1 MKCEEL
7 GDKKRDILCPFACIL
22 FVPFHPVAIPDATQL
37 IKIKA
42 NVSFFRDKTKLQLG
56 TA

>member
-42 NVSFFRDKTKLQLG
+42 NVSFFSDKTKLQLG